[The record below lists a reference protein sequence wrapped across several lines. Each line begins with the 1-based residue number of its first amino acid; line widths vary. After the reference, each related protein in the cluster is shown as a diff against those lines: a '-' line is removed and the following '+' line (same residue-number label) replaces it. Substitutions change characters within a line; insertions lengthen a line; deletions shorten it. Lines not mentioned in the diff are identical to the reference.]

1 MKRVL
6 LWLIRGYQLILSP
19 VIGANCRHEPTCS
32 RYSFQAID
40 RFGAIKGLWLT
51 LKRVGKCHPWG
62 TWGYD
67 PVPADPSKTKHAPK
81 QPTSETQQA
90 TDSKE

>member
-1 MKRVL
+1 MKRIL

-32 RYSFQAID
+32 RYSFQAIE

-67 PVPADPSKTKHAPK
+67 PVPADPKQTKK
-81 QPTSETQQA
+81 ETTKA
-90 TDSKE
+90 AENSD

>member
-1 MKRVL
+1 MKRIL

-32 RYSFQAID
+32 RYSFQAIE
-40 RFGAIKGLWLT
+40 RFGAIKGVWLT

-67 PVPADPSKTKHAPK
+67 PVPDK
-81 QPTSETQQA
+81 QGRSE
-90 TDSKE
+90 KETHESAHKP